1 MLLKDVSAMLIKVI
15 VECFFHLVYFLRQI
29 LVVIPDVA
37 KHLQRQLEHL
47 TNILGL
53 MTAVTTVFASELLK
67 NLFKEYFFFAV
78 LQAEP
83 LAHLV

>member
-1 MLLKDVSAMLIKVI
+1 
-15 VECFFHLVYFLRQI
+15 
-29 LVVIPDVA
+29 
-37 KHLQRQLEHL
+37 
-47 TNILGL
+47 

-67 NLFKEYFFFAV
+67 NLFKEYFFFTV